1 MNKRIY
7 IRKHGCVNRNY
18 SVNLLPKNLMFVVH
32 CAMLFGS
39 PLCQESMWWTRI
51 LPSTWAV
58 PVAEALVLFANRL
71 LSFKLLLSGFVMS
84 FWLYTCVCA
93 VWPLHPSLK
102 QVHFRQRFYTE
113 SLGMRMP
120 FSLQNWRDVQELTLI
135 STGVLFSENICSIGR
150 LQLCTAGFKKLPVI
164 LKRHK
169 NILNRPNHQILVL
182 VAWGRGWPVSSW
194 IQSIWGFHS
203 IYWGFTLLPVSKY
216 WHYWSQSKFSLL
228 YGVIL
233 KALCMNCSNWV
244 TAGFNLFC
252 SF

>member
-1 MNKRIY
+1 MMETTVFKIVPRLSKLKILSQYMNKRIY

-102 QVHFRQRFYTE
+102 QVRFRQRFYTE

-120 FSLQNWRDVQELTLI
+120 FSLQNWRDVQECDTY
-135 STGVLFSENICSIGR
+135 
-150 LQLCTAGFKKLPVI
+150 
-164 LKRHK
+164 
-169 NILNRPNHQILVL
+169 
-182 VAWGRGWPVSSW
+182 
-194 IQSIWGFHS
+194 FHRS
-203 IYWGFTLLPVSKY
+203 FIFRKY
-216 WHYWSQSKFSLL
+216 
-228 YGVIL
+228 
-233 KALCMNCSNWV
+233 M
-244 TAGFNLFC
+244 
-252 SF
+252 